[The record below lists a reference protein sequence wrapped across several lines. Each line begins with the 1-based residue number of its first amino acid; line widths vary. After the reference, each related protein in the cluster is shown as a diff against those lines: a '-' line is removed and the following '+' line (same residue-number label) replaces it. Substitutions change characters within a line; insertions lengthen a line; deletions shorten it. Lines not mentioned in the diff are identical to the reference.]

1 MQTPV
6 HVWWTLLGSA
16 VLTSTVPHDTK
27 QGGHVCSIPLLQKM
41 LKSSLPIRAQV
52 GINCAVFTDRGV
64 YPTADA
70 IDEARE
76 MAKRVGAASIVGIGG
91 GGAIDT
97 AKATARLHAS
107 R

>member
-1 MQTPV
+1 MDSLCFCV
-6 HVWWTLLGSA
+6 SDGSCF
-16 VLTSTVPHDTK
+16 LCFRPHDLTTRLSCLL
-27 QGGHVCSIPLLQKM
+27 CSPGLHWIN
-41 LKSSLPIRAQV
+41 AQV
-52 GINCAVFTDRGV
+52 GVNCAVFTGRGV

-76 MAKRVGAASIVGIGG
+76 MAKRIGAASVVGIGG

-97 AKATARLHAS
+97 AKATARLHTS